1 MAGGP
6 FREQLLGWGLDEVD
20 GGQDN
25 EDGRSRKCFL
35 PAIREALVAE
45 RRGYAT
51 TALRQVIRRQL
62 TLPEWARM
70 ADPDKA
76 ATEGLLVR
84 EDFHRMADPSRADL
98 TWTAFLANGG
108 NPGGVNNFCR

>member
-1 MAGGP
+1 
-6 FREQLLGWGLDEVD
+6 
-20 GGQDN
+20 
-25 EDGRSRKCFL
+25 
-35 PAIREALVAE
+35 
-45 RRGYAT
+45 
-51 TALRQVIRRQL
+51 
-62 TLPEWARM
+62 M
-70 ADPDKA
+70 ADPVKA